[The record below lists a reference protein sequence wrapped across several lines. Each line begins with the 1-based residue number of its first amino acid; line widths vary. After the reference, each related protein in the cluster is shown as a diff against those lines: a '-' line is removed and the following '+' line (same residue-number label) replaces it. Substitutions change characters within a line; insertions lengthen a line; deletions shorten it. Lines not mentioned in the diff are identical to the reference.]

1 MRVVD
6 PTGLYGYD
14 AQTGRISHSDGT
26 IIDTRGNVI
35 STPPKVS
42 SSSSDSSSSS
52 NNDKSSSSA
61 PSSDN
66 SKKNEA
72 KVDNDK
78 LNVEVV
84 KSEREK
90 QLEMDKQ
97 RFEEQ
102 RDMLVIQLKKT
113 PCNSELWNK
122 LAEQY
127 IKTNNAI
134 RVIDDMLNQSSKGFV
149 QLPNTGKG
157 YGSYNRDPKGDDNW
171 GTRSFVEDLIS
182 MAAKWSERSPDYS
195 ILFGDL
201 SRKEGGKLA
210 PHQTHQKGDDV
221 DLVLLVGGKIV
232 SDMVNPWNKDNY
244 DKDVCQEF
252 VDFLKDEFPQF
263 DEILFGDENI
273 VNLHSK
279 TGNIYE
285 QDELRKSHENH
296 FHIGY

>member
-1 MRVVD
+1 MDGYRESNYLPGD
-6 PTGLYGYD
+6 PPPTAPDSGGSDDSGDSGLDNGKKD
-14 AQTGRISHSDGT
+14 DKKDEAK
-26 IIDTRGNVI
+26 N
-35 STPPKVS
+35 K
-42 SSSSDSSSSS
+42 
-52 NNDKSSSSA
+52 NDK
-61 PSSDN
+61 P
-66 SKKNEA
+66 
-72 KVDNDK
+72 
-78 LNVEVV
+78 NVEVV
-84 KSEREK
+84 KTEKEK
-90 QLEMDKQ
+90 QLEMAKQ
-97 RFEEQ
+97 RFEDQ
-102 RDMLVIQLKKT
+102 RDILENQLRNT
-113 PCNSELWNK
+113 PYNSQLWNE
-122 LAEQY
+122 LAKEY

-134 RVIDDMLNQSSKGFV
+134 KVIDDILNQSSKGFV
-149 QLPNTGKG
+149 QLPDTGKG

-273 VNLHSK
+273 VNLH
-279 TGNIYE
+279 E
-285 QDELRKSHENH
+285 
-296 FHIGY
+296 